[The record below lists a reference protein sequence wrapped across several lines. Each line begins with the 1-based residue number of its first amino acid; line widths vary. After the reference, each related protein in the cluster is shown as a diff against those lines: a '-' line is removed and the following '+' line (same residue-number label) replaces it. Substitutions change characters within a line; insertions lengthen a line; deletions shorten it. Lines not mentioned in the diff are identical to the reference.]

1 MPKAKKKSKR
11 TTKVWT
17 EEEISNA
24 LADIEA
30 GQSIR
35 SVSKRCGVSASGLRK
50 RRDMLKEGKTMV
62 GSGRRPCKEQEQD
75 LARCIG
81 TMCQL
86 GFSPRRAQ
94 LKDIVQDFVCV
105 HQLQTLFKEDRLGK
119 G

>member
-1 MPKAKKKSKR
+1 MTILPCINIEAKKR

-17 EEEISNA
+17 EEEISHA

-62 GSGRRPCKEQEQD
+62 GSGRHPCLDKEQEKRD
-75 LARCIG
+75 ELEPCAS
-81 TMCQL
+81 L
-86 GFSPRRAQ
+86 V
-94 LKDIVQDFVCV
+94 LVQHV
-105 HQLQTLFKEDRLGK
+105 HN
-119 G
+119 